1 MGARAVRFEAF
12 VVPVVV
18 VAMITPAV
26 PAAMFWFVW
35 KQRFWAINSVITV
48 E

>member
-1 MGARAVRFEAF
+1 MRFEAI

-18 VAMITPAV
+18 VVAMTTPAV

-35 KQRFWAINSVITV
+35 KQRFWAIISVITV